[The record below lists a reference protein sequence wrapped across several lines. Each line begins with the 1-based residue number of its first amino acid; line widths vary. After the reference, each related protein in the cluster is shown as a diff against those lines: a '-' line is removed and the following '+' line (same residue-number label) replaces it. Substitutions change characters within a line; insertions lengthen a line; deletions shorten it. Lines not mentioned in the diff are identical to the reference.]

1 MAAKNNAIDQLKG
14 MLAQY
19 LDTLG
24 LPTGEPFNC
33 VNPNHEDRNPSMSFN
48 PKDNQHVHCY
58 GCGAN
63 WDIFDLIAIKELGA
77 PVIDG
82 ANGQPEAQYRFS
94 DAYNKAIQLL
104 GIDAKPISQSEQKRP
119 ENEQESQLKAKIN
132 ETNAQIIQ
140 GANKLLDATEFD
152 QLKNPSPEQIRSHK
166 LGLEYLQKRG
176 LSLDTA
182 KQFKVGFTSN
192 WASPTAVF
200 KGHHPQKTPR
210 LIIPTGP
217 FSYIARDSRDSI
229 PDNEQNYKKMKEGP
243 VHIFNVDALNKNQP
257 IFIVEGEIDA
267 MSIMETGKAEA
278 IGLGSVANI
287 NIFMKALYKAKNE
300 ARVEQRDFYPT
311 LLIALDNDDAGNR
324 AINRLTT
331 QLNKAN
337 VANYVVQIARGSK
350 DANEALVKDRVQFT
364 KDIENTLKDP
374 SNRLQGL
381 LDYINRNEEVEAIPT
396 GFKNLDKV
404 LDGGLYEGLYGIGA
418 ISSLGKTTFVLQI
431 ADYIAQYDKK
441 PVLYF
446 ALEMGTYE
454 LMTKSIS
461 RITFENSQGNGTLA
475 QGTRSLLKGKW
486 KQRFNKEQYAN
497 VMQSF
502 REYGDFYSD
511 VIIHDGSEKRPTIY
525 DISNTVDSY
534 VARTGKKP
542 VVIIDYLQI
551 MKPTNDRATDK
562 ANVTTSVNEMKKLA
576 TRHHIPVIVIS
587 SFNRLNYNSPVS
599 MEAFKESGDIEY
611 STDVLIGLQLK
622 GVGAS
627 DFDVNEAKRRTPRNV
642 EAFILKN
649 RNGATGDTLQYAYYS
664 MFNKFL
670 DMDSME
676 EPERQPQ
683 ESRTQV
689 DDEGRVFSSNK
700 DYREFLEGQTN

>member
-1 MAAKNNAIDQLKG
+1 MATKNKQVEQLKE
-14 MLAQY
+14 MLPQY
-19 LDTLG
+19 LDILVVSTKG
-24 LPTGEPFNC
+24 PFKC
-33 VNPNHEDRNPSMSFN
+33 LNPNHMDKTPSMSFDA
-48 PKDNQHVHCY
+48 KDGRHVHCF
-58 GCGAN
+58 GCDAT
-63 WDIFDLIAIKELGA
+63 WDIFDLIAVNELKS

-82 ANGQPEAQYRFS
+82 PDGKPKVKYNFPE
-94 DAYNKAIQLL
+94 AYNKALQVLNV
-104 GIDAKPISQSEQKRP
+104 DDMPMAQSEHKQP
-119 ENEQESQLKAKIN
+119 ENERESQLRAKVDKV
-132 ETNAQIIQ
+132 NARVVKN
-140 GANKLLDATEFD
+140 ASELLSTSAFNQKKDPT
-152 QLKNPSPEQIRSHK
+152 PEQRQSHE
-166 LGLEYLQKRG
+166 LGLKYLQKRG
-176 LSLDTA
+176 LSLEIA
-182 KQFKVGFTSN
+182 ERFKVGFSSN
-192 WASPTAVF
+192 WASPTAIL
-200 KGHHPQKTPR
+200 KGHKPQGTPR

-229 PDNEQNYKKMKEGP
+229 PEGEQSYKKMKEGP
-243 VHIFNVDALNKNQP
+243 VHIFNEEALSKNQP

-287 NIFMKALYKAKNE
+287 NLFMKALYKAKNK
-300 ARVEQRDFYPT
+300 AKAEQRDFYPT
-311 LLIALDNDDAGNR
+311 LLVALDNDDAGNR

-331 QLNKAN
+331 QLNRAN
-337 VANYVVQIARGSK
+337 VTNYVVQIARGSK
-350 DANEALVKDRVQFT
+350 DANEALVKDRAQFT

-374 SNRLQGL
+374 DNRLQGL

-396 GFKNLDKV
+396 GFSNLDKV

-418 ISSLGKTTFVLQI
+418 ISSLGKTTFALQI

-461 RITFENSQGNGTLA
+461 RITFENAQGEETLA

-486 KQRFNKEQYAN
+486 KQRYNKAQYAN

-502 REYGDFYSD
+502 KEYGDFYSD
-511 VIIHDGSEKRPTIY
+511 VIIHDGSEARPTIY
-525 DISNTVDSY
+525 DISETVNAY
-534 VARTGKKP
+534 VARTGNKP

-551 MKPTNDRATDK
+551 LKPTNERGTDK
-562 ANVTTSVNEMKKLA
+562 ANVTTSVNEMKKIA
-576 TRHHIPVIVIS
+576 TRYHIPVIVIS

-622 GVGAS
+622 GVGTN
-627 DFDVNEAKRRTPRNV
+627 DFDVNEAKRRMPRNV
-642 EAFILKN
+642 EAVILKN
-649 RNGATGDTLQYAYYS
+649 RNGATGNTLQYAYYS

-683 ESRTQV
+683 EARTQV
-689 DDEGRVFSSNK
+689 DDEGRVFSSTK
-700 DYREFLEGQTN
+700 EYREYLDQE

>member
-1 MAAKNNAIDQLKG
+1 MAKDNNYVEQLKG
-14 MLAQY
+14 MLPQY
-19 LDTLG
+19 LDILG
-24 LPTGEPFNC
+24 VSTKGPFKYL
-33 VNPNHEDRNPSMSFN
+33 NPNHMDKTPSMSFDA
-48 PKDNQHVHCY
+48 KDGRHVHCF
-58 GCGAN
+58 GCGAT
-63 WDIFDLIAIKELGA
+63 WDIFDLIAVNELKSPAING
-77 PVIDG
+77 PDG
-82 ANGQPEAQYRFS
+82 KPKVEYSFS
-94 DAYNKAIQLL
+94 EAYNEALKVLNV
-104 GIDAKPISQSEQKRP
+104 DARPMTKSGHKQP
-119 ENEQESQLKAKIN
+119 ENERESQLRAKRD
-132 ETNAQIIQ
+132 EVNAFIVEN
-140 GANKLLDATEFD
+140 ASKLLSTSEFN
-152 QLKNPSPEQIRSHK
+152 QIKNPTPEQRQSHE
-166 LGLEYLQKRG
+166 LGLKYLQERG
-176 LSLDTA
+176 LSPEIA
-182 KQFKVGFTSN
+182 ERFKVGFSSN
-192 WASPTAVF
+192 WTSPTAF
-200 KGHHPQKTPR
+200 LKGHKPQETPR

-243 VHIFNVDALNKNQP
+243 VHIFNEEALSKNQP
-257 IFIVEGEIDA
+257 IFIVEGEINA

-287 NIFMKALYKAKNE
+287 NIFMKALYKAKK
-300 ARVEQRDFYPT
+300 ARKDDFYPT

-331 QLNKAN
+331 QLNKAK
-337 VANYVVQIARGSK
+337 VTNYVVQIARGSK

-381 LDYINRNEEVEAIPT
+381 LDYINRNEEVEAIST

-418 ISSLGKTTFVLQI
+418 ISSLGKTTFALQI

-461 RITFENSQGNGTLA
+461 RITFENAQGNETLA
-475 QGTRSLLKGKW
+475 QDTRSLLKGKW

-502 REYGDFYSD
+502 REYGDYYSD
-511 VIIHDGSEKRPTIY
+511 VVIHDGSEDRPTIY
-525 DISNTVDSY
+525 DISNMVDSY

-542 VVIIDYLQI
+542 VVIIGYLQI
-551 MKPTNDRATDK
+551 MKPTSDRATDK

-576 TRHHIPVIVIS
+576 TRYHIPVIVIS
-587 SFNRLNYNSPVS
+587 NFNQLNYNNPVS

-611 STDVLIGLQLK
+611 STDVLVGLQLK
-622 GVGAS
+622 GVGAK

-642 EAFILKN
+642 EAVILKN
-649 RNGATGDTLQYAYYS
+649 RNGATGDILQYAYYS

-670 DMDSME
+670 DMDSLE

-683 ESRTQV
+683 EAQTQV
-689 DDEGRVFSSNK
+689 DDEGQVFSSTK
-700 DYREFLEGQTN
+700 GYREYLDQE

>member
-1 MAAKNNAIDQLKG
+1 MATKNKQVEQLKG
-14 MLAQY
+14 MLPQY
-19 LDTLG
+19 LDILG
-24 LPTGEPFNC
+24 VSTKGPFKC
-33 VNPNHEDRNPSMSFN
+33 LNPNHMDKTPSMSFDA
-48 PKDNQHVHCY
+48 KDGRHVHCF
-58 GCGAN
+58 GCDAT
-63 WDIFDLIAIKELGA
+63 WDIFDLIAVNELKS
-77 PVIDG
+77 PVIDSPDG
-82 ANGQPEAQYRFS
+82 KPKVEYSFPE
-94 DAYNKAIQLL
+94 AYNKALQVLNV
-104 GIDAKPISQSEQKRP
+104 DARPMTQSEHKQP
-119 ENEQESQLKAKIN
+119 ENERESQLRAKVD
-132 ETNAQIIQ
+132 EVNARIVEN
-140 GANKLLDATEFD
+140 ASKLLSTSEFNQIKD
-152 QLKNPSPEQIRSHK
+152 PAPEQRQSHE
-166 LGLEYLQKRG
+166 LGLKYLQERG
-176 LSLDTA
+176 LSPEVA
-182 KQFKVGFTSN
+182 ERFKVGFSSN
-192 WASPTAVF
+192 WASPTAIL
-200 KGHHPQKTPR
+200 KGHKPQGTPR

-229 PDNEQNYKKMKEGP
+229 PEGEQLYKKMKEGP
-243 VHIFNVDALNKNQP
+243 VHIFNEEALNKNQP

-287 NIFMKALYKAKNE
+287 NIFMKALYKAKK
-300 ARVEQRDFYPT
+300 ARKDDFYPT

-324 AINRLTT
+324 AINMLTT
-331 QLNKAN
+331 QLNHAG
-337 VANYVVQIARGSK
+337 VTNYVVQIARGSK
-350 DANEALVKDRVQFT
+350 DANEALVKDRAQFT

-374 SNRLQGL
+374 DNRLQGL

-396 GFKNLDKV
+396 GFSNLDKV

-418 ISSLGKTTFVLQI
+418 ISSLGKTTFALQI
-431 ADYIAQYDKK
+431 ADYIAQCDRK

-461 RITFENSQGNGTLA
+461 RITFVNARGEETLA

-486 KQRFNKEQYAN
+486 KQRYNKAQYAN

-502 REYGDFYSD
+502 KEYGDFYSD
-511 VIIHDGSEKRPTIY
+511 VIIHDGSEARPTIY
-525 DISNTVDSY
+525 DISETVNSY

-551 MKPTNDRATDK
+551 LKPTNERGTDK
-562 ANVTTSVNEMKKLA
+562 ANVTTSVNEMKKIA
-576 TRHHIPVIVIS
+576 TRYHIPVIVIS

-611 STDVLIGLQLK
+611 STDVLIGLQLS
-622 GVGAS
+622 GVGQK
-627 DFDVNEAKRRTPRNV
+627 DFDVNEAKKQTPRDV
-642 EAFILKN
+642 EAVILKN
-649 RNGATGDTLQYAYYS
+649 RNGATGDTLHYAYYS

-670 DMDSME
+670 DMDDTENYSQQSK
-676 EPERQPQ
+676 P

-689 DDEGRVFSSNK
+689 DDDGRVFSSTK

>member
-1 MAAKNNAIDQLKG
+1 MATKNKQVEQLKE
-14 MLAQY
+14 MLPQY
-19 LDTLG
+19 LDILG
-24 LPTGEPFNC
+24 VSTKGPFKC
-33 VNPNHEDRNPSMSFN
+33 LNPNHMDKTPSMSFDA
-48 PKDNQHVHCY
+48 KDGRHVHCF
-58 GCGAN
+58 GCDAT
-63 WDIFDLIAIKELGA
+63 WDIFDLIAVNELKS

-82 ANGQPEAQYRFS
+82 PDGKPKVKYNFPE
-94 DAYNKAIQLL
+94 AYNKALQVLNV
-104 GIDAKPISQSEQKRP
+104 DDMPMAQSEHKQP
-119 ENEQESQLKAKIN
+119 ENERESQLRAKVDKV
-132 ETNAQIIQ
+132 NARVVKN
-140 GANKLLDATEFD
+140 ASELLSTSAFNQKKDPT
-152 QLKNPSPEQIRSHK
+152 PEQRQSHE
-166 LGLEYLQKRG
+166 LGLKYLQKRG
-176 LSLDTA
+176 LSLEIA
-182 KQFKVGFTSN
+182 ERFKVGFSSN
-192 WASPTAVF
+192 WASPTAIL
-200 KGHHPQKTPR
+200 KGHKPQGTPR

-229 PDNEQNYKKMKEGP
+229 PEGEQSYKKMKEGP
-243 VHIFNVDALNKNQP
+243 VHIFNEEALSKNQP

-287 NIFMKALYKAKNE
+287 NLFMKALYKAKNK
-300 ARVEQRDFYPT
+300 AKAEQRDFYPT
-311 LLIALDNDDAGNR
+311 LLVALDNDDAGNR

-331 QLNKAN
+331 QLNRAN
-337 VANYVVQIARGSK
+337 VTNYVVQIARGSK
-350 DANEALVKDRVQFT
+350 DANEALVKDRAQFT

-374 SNRLQGL
+374 DNRLQGL

-396 GFKNLDKV
+396 GFSNLDKV

-418 ISSLGKTTFVLQI
+418 ISSLGKTTFALQI

-461 RITFENSQGNGTLA
+461 RITFENSQGNETLA

-486 KQRFNKEQYAN
+486 KTRFNKEQYAN

-502 REYGDFYSD
+502 REYGDYYSD
-511 VIIHDGSEKRPTIY
+511 VVIHDGSEKRPTIY

-562 ANVTTSVNEMKKLA
+562 ANVTTSINEMKKLA

-587 SFNRLNYNSPVS
+587 SFNRLNYNNPVS

-622 GVGAS
+622 GVGV
-627 DFDVNEAKRRTPRNV
+627 DGFDPNEAKRRTPRNV
-642 EAFILKN
+642 EAVILKN

-670 DMDSME
+670 DMDSLE
-676 EPERQPQ
+676 EPEKRPQ
-683 ESRTQV
+683 EAQTQV
-689 DDEGRVFSSNK
+689 DDEGRVFSSTK
-700 DYREFLEGQTN
+700 DYREYLDQE

>member
-1 MAAKNNAIDQLKG
+1 MATKNKQVEQLKG
-14 MLAQY
+14 MLPQY
-19 LDTLG
+19 LDILG
-24 LPTGEPFNC
+24 VSTKGPFKC
-33 VNPNHEDRNPSMSFN
+33 LNPNHMDKTPSMSLN
-48 PKDNQHVHCY
+48 AKDGRHVHCF
-58 GCGAN
+58 GCGAT
-63 WDIFDLIAIKELGA
+63 WDIFDLIAVNELKS

-82 ANGQPEAQYRFS
+82 PDGKPKVEYSFS
-94 DAYNKAIQLL
+94 EAYNKAIQVLNV
-104 GIDAKPISQSEQKRP
+104 DAKPMTQSEHKQP
-119 ENEQESQLKAKIN
+119 ENERKSQLRAKAD
-132 ETNAQIIQ
+132 EVNARIVEN
-140 GANKLLDATEFD
+140 ASKLLSTSEFNQIKD
-152 QLKNPSPEQIRSHK
+152 PTPEQRQSHE
-166 LGLEYLQKRG
+166 LGLKYLQERG
-176 LSLDTA
+176 LSPEIA
-182 KQFKVGFTSN
+182 ERFKVGFSSN
-192 WASPTAVF
+192 WASPIAIL

-287 NIFMKALYKAKNE
+287 NLFMKALYKAKNK
-300 ARVEQRDFYPT
+300 AKAEQRDFYPT
-311 LLIALDNDDAGNR
+311 LLVALDNDDAGNR

-331 QLNKAN
+331 QLNRAN
-337 VANYVVQIARGSK
+337 VTNYVVQIARGSK
-350 DANEALVKDRVQFT
+350 DANEALIKDRVQFT

-374 SNRLQGL
+374 DNRLQGL

-461 RITFENSQGNGTLA
+461 RITFENSQGNETLA

-486 KQRFNKEQYAN
+486 KYRFNSEQYAN

-502 REYGDFYSD
+502 REYGDYYSD
-511 VIIHDGSEKRPTIY
+511 VIIHDGSEKRPDIY

-622 GVGAS
+622 GVGGN

-642 EAFILKN
+642 EAVILKN

-676 EPERQPQ
+676 EPERRSQ
-683 ESRTQV
+683 EAQTQV
-689 DDEGRVFSSNK
+689 DDEGRVFSSTK
-700 DYREFLEGQTN
+700 DYREYLDQE

>member
-1 MAAKNNAIDQLKG
+1 MATKNKQVEQLKE
-14 MLAQY
+14 MLPQY
-19 LDTLG
+19 LDILG
-24 LPTGEPFNC
+24 VSTNGSFKCL
-33 VNPNHEDRNPSMSFN
+33 NPNHIDKTPSMSFDA
-48 PKDNQHVHCY
+48 KDGRHVHCF
-58 GCGAN
+58 GCDAT
-63 WDIFDLIAIKELGA
+63 WDIFDLIAVNELKS

-82 ANGQPEAQYRFS
+82 PDGKPKVKYNFPE
-94 DAYNKAIQLL
+94 AYNKALQVLNV
-104 GIDAKPISQSEQKRP
+104 DDMPMAQSEHKQP
-119 ENEQESQLKAKIN
+119 ENERESQLRAKVDKV
-132 ETNAQIIQ
+132 NARVVKN
-140 GANKLLDATEFD
+140 ASELLSTSAFNQKKDPT
-152 QLKNPSPEQIRSHK
+152 PEQRQSHE
-166 LGLEYLQKRG
+166 LGLKYLQKRG
-176 LSLDTA
+176 LSLEIA
-182 KQFKVGFTSN
+182 ERFKVGFSSN
-192 WASPTAVF
+192 WASPTAIL
-200 KGHHPQKTPR
+200 KGHKPQGTPR

-229 PDNEQNYKKMKEGP
+229 PEGEQSYKKMKEGP
-243 VHIFNVDALNKNQP
+243 VHIFNEEALSKNQP

-287 NIFMKALYKAKNE
+287 NLFMKALYKAKNK
-300 ARVEQRDFYPT
+300 AKAEQRDFYPT
-311 LLIALDNDDAGNR
+311 LLVALDNDDAGNR

-331 QLNKAN
+331 QLNRAN
-337 VANYVVQIARGSK
+337 VTNYVVQIARGSK
-350 DANEALVKDRVQFT
+350 DANEALVKDRAQFT

-374 SNRLQGL
+374 DNRLQGL

-396 GFKNLDKV
+396 GFSNLDKV

-418 ISSLGKTTFVLQI
+418 ISSLGKTTFALQI

-461 RITFENSQGNGTLA
+461 RITFENAQGEETLA

-486 KQRFNKEQYAN
+486 KQRYNKAQYAN

-502 REYGDFYSD
+502 KEYGDFYSD
-511 VIIHDGSEKRPTIY
+511 VIIHDGSEARPTIY
-525 DISNTVDSY
+525 DISETVNSY
-534 VARTGKKP
+534 VARTGNKP

-551 MKPTNDRATDK
+551 LKPTNERGTDK
-562 ANVTTSVNEMKKLA
+562 ANVTTSVNEMKKIA
-576 TRHHIPVIVIS
+576 TRYHIPVIVIS

-622 GVGAS
+622 GVGTN
-627 DFDVNEAKRRTPRNV
+627 DFDVNEAKRRMPRNV
-642 EAFILKN
+642 EAVILKN
-649 RNGATGDTLQYAYYS
+649 RNGATGNTLQYAYYS

-683 ESRTQV
+683 EARTQV
-689 DDEGRVFSSNK
+689 DDEGRVFSSTK
-700 DYREFLEGQTN
+700 EYREYLDQE

>member
-1 MAAKNNAIDQLKG
+1 MTGSKELVNHLRN
-14 MLAQY
+14 MLPQY
-19 LDTLG
+19 LDILG
-24 LPTGEPFNC
+24 VSTKGPFKC
-33 VNPNHEDRNPSMSFN
+33 LNPNHMDKTPSMSFDA
-48 PKDNQHVHCY
+48 KDGRHVHCF
-58 GCGAN
+58 GCDAT
-63 WDIFDLIAIKELGA
+63 WDIFDLIAVNELKS
-77 PVIDG
+77 PVIDSPDG
-82 ANGQPEAQYRFS
+82 KPKVEYSFPE
-94 DAYNKAIQLL
+94 AYNKALQVLNV
-104 GIDAKPISQSEQKRP
+104 DARPMAQSEQKRP
-119 ENEQESQLKAKIN
+119 ENEQESQLRTKLSQ
-132 ETNAQIIQ
+132 TNAQIIQ
-140 GANKLLDATEFD
+140 GANKLLDTTKFN

-166 LGLEYLQKRG
+166 LGLEYLQRRG

-182 KQFKVGFTSN
+182 KRFNVGFTSN
-192 WASPTAVF
+192 WASPTAVL

-243 VHIFNVDALNKNQP
+243 VHIFNIDALNKNQP

-287 NIFMKALYKAKNE
+287 NLFMKALYKAKNKAKADHKE
-300 ARVEQRDFYPT
+300 FYPT

-331 QLNKAN
+331 QLNRAN

-374 SNRLQGL
+374 DNRLQGL

-461 RITFENSQGNGTLA
+461 RITFENSQGNETLA

-486 KQRFNKEQYAN
+486 KTRFNKEQYAN

-502 REYGDFYSD
+502 REYGDYYSD
-511 VIIHDGSEKRPTIY
+511 VVIHDGSEKRPTIY

-622 GVGAS
+622 GVGAK

-642 EAFILKN
+642 EAVILKN

-670 DMDSME
+670 DMDSLE
-676 EPERQPQ
+676 EPEKRPQ
-683 ESRTQV
+683 EAQTQV
-689 DDEGRVFSSNK
+689 DDEGRVFSSTK
-700 DYREFLEGQTN
+700 DYREYLDQE

>member
-1 MAAKNNAIDQLKG
+1 MATKNKQVEQLKE
-14 MLAQY
+14 MLPQY
-19 LDTLG
+19 LDILG
-24 LPTGEPFNC
+24 VSTKGSFKCL
-33 VNPNHEDRNPSMSFN
+33 NPNHIDKTPSMSFDA
-48 PKDNQHVHCY
+48 KDGRHVHCF
-58 GCGAN
+58 GCDAT
-63 WDIFDLIAIKELGA
+63 WDIFDLIAVNELKS

-82 ANGQPEAQYRFS
+82 PDGKPKVKYNFPE
-94 DAYNKAIQLL
+94 AYNKALQVLNV
-104 GIDAKPISQSEQKRP
+104 DDMPMAQSEHKQP
-119 ENEQESQLKAKIN
+119 ENERESQLRAKVDKV
-132 ETNAQIIQ
+132 NARVVKN
-140 GANKLLDATEFD
+140 ASKLLSTSAFNQKKDPT
-152 QLKNPSPEQIRSHK
+152 PEQRQSHE
-166 LGLEYLQKRG
+166 LGLKYLQKRG
-176 LSLDTA
+176 LSLEIA
-182 KQFKVGFTSN
+182 ERFKVGFSSN
-192 WASPTAVF
+192 WASPTAIL
-200 KGHHPQKTPR
+200 KGHKPQGTPR

-229 PDNEQNYKKMKEGP
+229 PEGEQSYKKMKEGP
-243 VHIFNVDALNKNQP
+243 VHIFNEEALSKNQP

-287 NIFMKALYKAKNE
+287 NLFMKALYKAKNK
-300 ARVEQRDFYPT
+300 AKAEQRDFYPT
-311 LLIALDNDDAGNR
+311 LLVALDNDDAGNR

-331 QLNKAN
+331 QLNRAN
-337 VANYVVQIARGSK
+337 VTNYVVQIARGSK
-350 DANEALVKDRVQFT
+350 DANEALVKDRAQFT

-374 SNRLQGL
+374 DNRLQGL

-396 GFKNLDKV
+396 GFSNLDKV

-418 ISSLGKTTFVLQI
+418 ISSLGKTTFTLQI

-461 RITFENSQGNGTLA
+461 RITFENAQGEETLA

-486 KQRFNKEQYAN
+486 KQRYNKAQYAN

-502 REYGDFYSD
+502 KEYGDFYSD
-511 VIIHDGSEKRPTIY
+511 VIIHDGSEARPTIY
-525 DISNTVDSY
+525 DISETVNSY
-534 VARTGKKP
+534 VARTGNKP

-551 MKPTNDRATDK
+551 LKPTNERGTDK
-562 ANVTTSVNEMKKLA
+562 ANVTTSVNEMKKIA
-576 TRHHIPVIVIS
+576 TRYHIPVIVIS

-622 GVGAS
+622 GVGTN

-642 EAFILKN
+642 EAVILKN

-683 ESRTQV
+683 EARTQV
-689 DDEGRVFSSNK
+689 DDEGRVFSSTK
-700 DYREFLEGQTN
+700 EYREYLDQE

>member
-1 MAAKNNAIDQLKG
+1 MATKNKQVEQLKE
-14 MLAQY
+14 MLPQY
-19 LDTLG
+19 LAILG
-24 LPTGEPFNC
+24 VSTKGSFKCL
-33 VNPNHEDRNPSMSFN
+33 NPNHIDKTPSMSFDA
-48 PKDNQHVHCY
+48 KDGRHVHCF
-58 GCGAN
+58 GCDAT
-63 WDIFDLIAIKELGA
+63 WDIFDLIAVNELKS

-82 ANGQPEAQYRFS
+82 PDGKPKVKYNFPE
-94 DAYNKAIQLL
+94 AYNKALQVLNV
-104 GIDAKPISQSEQKRP
+104 DDVPMAQSEHKQP
-119 ENEQESQLKAKIN
+119 ENERESQLRAKVDKV
-132 ETNAQIIQ
+132 NARVVKN
-140 GANKLLDATEFD
+140 ASELLSTSAFNQKKDPT
-152 QLKNPSPEQIRSHK
+152 PEQRQSHE
-166 LGLEYLQKRG
+166 LGLKYLQKRG
-176 LSLDTA
+176 LSLEIA
-182 KQFKVGFTSN
+182 ERFKVGFSSN
-192 WASPTAVF
+192 WASPTAIL
-200 KGHHPQKTPR
+200 KGHKPQGTPR

-229 PDNEQNYKKMKEGP
+229 PEGEQSYKKMKEGP
-243 VHIFNVDALNKNQP
+243 VHIFNEEALSKNQP

-287 NIFMKALYKAKNE
+287 NLFMKALYKAKNK
-300 ARVEQRDFYPT
+300 AKAEQRDFYPT
-311 LLIALDNDDAGNR
+311 LLVALDNDDAGNR

-331 QLNKAN
+331 QLNRAN
-337 VANYVVQIARGSK
+337 VTNYVVQIARGSK
-350 DANEALVKDRVQFT
+350 DANEALVKDRAQFT

-374 SNRLQGL
+374 DNRLQGL

-396 GFKNLDKV
+396 GFSNLDKV

-418 ISSLGKTTFVLQI
+418 ISSLGKTTFALQI

-461 RITFENSQGNGTLA
+461 RITFENAQGEETLA

-486 KQRFNKEQYAN
+486 KQRYNKAQYAN

-502 REYGDFYSD
+502 KEYGDFYSD
-511 VIIHDGSEKRPTIY
+511 VIIHDGSEARPTIY
-525 DISNTVDSY
+525 DISETVNSY
-534 VARTGKKP
+534 VARTGNKP

-551 MKPTNDRATDK
+551 LKPTNERGTDK
-562 ANVTTSVNEMKKLA
+562 ANVTTSVNEMKKIA
-576 TRHHIPVIVIS
+576 TRYHIPVIVIS

-622 GVGAS
+622 GVGTN
-627 DFDVNEAKRRTPRNV
+627 DFDVNEAKRRMPRNV
-642 EAFILKN
+642 EAVILKN
-649 RNGATGDTLQYAYYS
+649 RNGATGNTLQYAYYS

-683 ESRTQV
+683 EARTQV
-689 DDEGRVFSSNK
+689 DDEGRVFSSTK
-700 DYREFLEGQTN
+700 EYREYLDQE

>member
-77 PVIDG
+77 TVIDG

-104 GIDAKPISQSEQKRP
+104 GIDAKPMSQSEQKRP

-182 KQFKVGFTSN
+182 KRFKVGFTSN
-192 WASPTAVF
+192 WASPTAVL

-278 IGLGSVANI
+278 LGLGSVANS

-331 QLNKAN
+331 QLNKTN

-446 ALEMGTYE
+446 ALEMGTY
-454 LMTKSIS
+454 
-461 RITFENSQGNGTLA
+461 
-475 QGTRSLLKGKW
+475 
-486 KQRFNKEQYAN
+486 
-497 VMQSF
+497 
-502 REYGDFYSD
+502 
-511 VIIHDGSEKRPTIY
+511 
-525 DISNTVDSY
+525 
-534 VARTGKKP
+534 
-542 VVIIDYLQI
+542 
-551 MKPTNDRATDK
+551 
-562 ANVTTSVNEMKKLA
+562 
-576 TRHHIPVIVIS
+576 
-587 SFNRLNYNSPVS
+587 
-599 MEAFKESGDIEY
+599 
-611 STDVLIGLQLK
+611 
-622 GVGAS
+622 
-627 DFDVNEAKRRTPRNV
+627 
-642 EAFILKN
+642 
-649 RNGATGDTLQYAYYS
+649 
-664 MFNKFL
+664 
-670 DMDSME
+670 
-676 EPERQPQ
+676 
-683 ESRTQV
+683 
-689 DDEGRVFSSNK
+689 
-700 DYREFLEGQTN
+700 